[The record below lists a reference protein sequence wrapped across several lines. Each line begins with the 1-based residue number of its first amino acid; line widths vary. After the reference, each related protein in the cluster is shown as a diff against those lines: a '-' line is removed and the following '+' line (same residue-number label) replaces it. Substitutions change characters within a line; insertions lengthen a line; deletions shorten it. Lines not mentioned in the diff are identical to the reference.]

1 MKFIRRKL
9 PKIIL
14 ILLLSSIFLYEM
26 NSEAH
31 KISAMHDRKD
41 EIKEEIE
48 VLEMELSR
56 LEDYYALLNTPE
68 FAERNA
74 REKLGMVRT
83 NEIIYYIN
91 TDESLGLTKSSSP
104 KNFLLDNLDNNS
116 IHE

>member
-1 MKFIRRKL
+1 MRFIRRKL

-14 ILLLSSIFLYEM
+14 ILLLSSLFLYEM
-26 NSEAH
+26 NAEGH
-31 KISAMHDRKD
+31 KISAMNDRKN

-56 LEDYYALLNTPE
+56 LEDYYALLNTTD

-91 TDESLGLTKSSSP
+91 TEEEFGFSKGSSS
-104 KNFLLDNLDNNS
+104 KNFLLNNAEKQQN
-116 IHE
+116 HE